1 MSLFDIYNDVSD
13 AVENK
18 KPKEIALGEE
28 HIDFFRCFLLHRF
41 LLFCA
46 GIFKW
51 LIFRYRKA

>member
-46 GIFKW
+46 GIF
-51 LIFRYRKA
+51 LSG